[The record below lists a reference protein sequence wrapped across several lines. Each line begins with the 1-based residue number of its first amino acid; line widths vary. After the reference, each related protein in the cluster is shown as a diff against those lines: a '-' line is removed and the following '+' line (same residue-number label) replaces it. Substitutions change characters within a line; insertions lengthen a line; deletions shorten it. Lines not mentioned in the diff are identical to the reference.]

1 MEVDDV
7 DVSHLTPLLGDHAVR
22 AAIDVGPDLSRWCV
36 GWDLCLAIEMENM
49 TMNIDEPENQG
60 QFSEKKNK
68 SPTSHFHQSTRA
80 TLATSE
86 FITTSNYRYIQRKD
100 YALCNYLQTIT
111 NQLTQCKS
119 TNFRL

>member
-1 MEVDDV
+1 
-7 DVSHLTPLLGDHAVR
+7 
-22 AAIDVGPDLSRWCV
+22 
-36 GWDLCLAIEMENM
+36 
-49 TMNIDEPENQG
+49 MNIDEPENQG
-60 QFSEKKNK
+60 HLVLSGFQKNNI